1 MSACS
6 QMVQRE
12 RCYVQSLQ
20 LSVILMIGEKIYRE
34 KKIST
39 AGFGPCNKL
48 QTLNMSMCGRMGVRG
63 IILELVYSDRSF
75 PPGAFALAIPPLGI
89 SAPNPHTAGS
99 FLSFRSQLNVTSPA
113 RPSLTT
119 QLAGATE
126 HSFTLLC
133 FHSLHSTDTQ
143 WFMLKFFLFVC

>member
-63 IILELVYSDRSF
+63 IILELVYSD
-75 PPGAFALAIPPLGI
+75 
-89 SAPNPHTAGS
+89 
-99 FLSFRSQLNVTSPA
+99 LNNEKQIHGRVCYTLIKLVWGKRHVT
-113 RPSLTT
+113 
-119 QLAGATE
+119 
-126 HSFTLLC
+126 C
-133 FHSLHSTDTQ
+133 DFH
-143 WFMLKFFLFVC
+143 V